1 MEKEK
6 IDKIRKRGRWIIIP
20 LLVVVLVIALI
31 RAYFFPSGAPEKD
44 ALSRIYERGFLIA
57 VTNSNSLDYFIYNG
71 QPMGFQLELLESFAE
86 YLQVPLKII
95 ALNDME
101 KLYYYMDLNVADL
114 FACNLPVTGE
124 GKKLLKFSQPLGE
137 TRLVLIRRNSFQTKK
152 KGSGM
157 ISQLKDLSNDTIHV
171 IHNPF
176 IKSLLKPALRKA
188 GHHITL
194 IEEKGITPEELIR
207 MVSQGKIKYAISDE
221 NVALV
226 AKRFYRNID
235 ANVVVT
241 SFHQFAWGVKPTSDS
256 LLLKINTWVTGIK
269 KDGELKQIT
278 LTYYNNPRVNQFFS
292 SDYFTVKQP
301 VISPYD
307 DQIRNLSKIISWDWR
322 LLASLIYEESKFI
335 SGLTSS
341 RNATGLMQLMPET
354 ARKFGMDS
362 TSSPAG
368 QLLAGVKFIQWLDRQ
383 LLQDIVDRKERINF
397 ILASYN
403 VGLGKVQLAREK
415 AEKSGKDPNHWNNN
429 VDFYLTRKKKGVNE
443 PPQDSGVD
451 LSPYGTAGGFV
462 ANILERYHHYKNN
475 IPR

>member
-1 MEKEK
+1 MENEK
-6 IDKIRKRGRWIIIP
+6 TGKIRKRGRWIIIP
-20 LLVVVLVIALI
+20 LLIVVLVIALI
-31 RAYFFPSGAPEKD
+31 RTIFFPSGAPEKD

-57 VTNSNSLDYFIYNG
+57 VTNTNSLDYFIYNG
-71 QPMGFQLELLESFAE
+71 QPMGFQLELLESFADF
-86 YLQVPLKII
+86 LQVPLRII

-114 FACNLPVTGE
+114 FACNLPVSAE

-137 TRLVLIRRNSFQTKK
+137 TRLVLVQRSSSPLKK

-157 ISQLKDLSNDTIHV
+157 ISQMKDFSNDTIHV
-171 IHNPF
+171 VHSPF
-176 IKSLLKPALRKA
+176 LKSLLKPALRKA
-188 GHHITL
+188 GHHINL
-194 IEEKGITPEELIR
+194 IEEKSTTQEALIR
-207 MVSQGKIKYAISDE
+207 RVSRGEIKYAICEE

-235 ANVVVT
+235 AGVLVT
-241 SFHQFAWGVKPTSDS
+241 SFHPYAWGVKQSSDS
-256 LLLKINTWVTGIK
+256 LLVKINTWVTGIK
-269 KDGELKQIT
+269 KDGELKQIS
-278 LTYYNNPRVNQFFS
+278 LTYFNNPRTNRFFS
-292 SDYFTVKQP
+292 SDYFTVRQP

-307 DQIRNLSKIISWDWR
+307 DQIRELSKIISWDWR

-335 SGLTSS
+335 TGLTSS
-341 RNATGLMQLMPET
+341 HNATGLMQLMPET

-368 QLLAGVKFIQWLDRQ
+368 QLLAGVRFIQWLDRQ
-383 LLQDIVDRKERINF
+383 LLPDIIDRKERINF

-415 AEKSGKDPNHWNNN
+415 AIKSGKDPNRWNNN

-443 PPQDSGVD
+443 PQDSGVD